1 MRKISIITVSF
12 NSEKTILK
20 TINSVKNQSYKNI
33 EHIFIDGCS
42 TDNTINIVKKN
53 IDKDSSILL
62 SEKDNGIYSAMNKG
76 IKLATGEIIFILNSD
91 DIFYS
96 NLVVE
101 DILNIFANDKKL
113 DLLYGNI
120 VVTKNDQIIRMWRS
134 EKFKEGIFLK
144 GWSPAHPSFVV
155 KKNVYE
161 KYGLFN
167 LEYKY
172 ASDIEIMYR
181 FLEKFRCRNY
191 YYNEILV
198 NMKSGGKS
206 NNNLINIVKQN
217 IENIKIIKK
226 EKKFNLFK
234 FIYYKFK
241 HRYKQFI

>member
-96 NLVVE
+96 NFVVE
-101 DILNIFANDKKL
+101 DILNIFANDK
-113 DLLYGNI
+113 
-120 VVTKNDQIIRMWRS
+120 
-134 EKFKEGIFLK
+134 
-144 GWSPAHPSFVV
+144 
-155 KKNVYE
+155 
-161 KYGLFN
+161 
-167 LEYKY
+167 
-172 ASDIEIMYR
+172 
-181 FLEKFRCRNY
+181 
-191 YYNEILV
+191 
-198 NMKSGGKS
+198 
-206 NNNLINIVKQN
+206 
-217 IENIKIIKK
+217 
-226 EKKFNLFK
+226 
-234 FIYYKFK
+234 
-241 HRYKQFI
+241 